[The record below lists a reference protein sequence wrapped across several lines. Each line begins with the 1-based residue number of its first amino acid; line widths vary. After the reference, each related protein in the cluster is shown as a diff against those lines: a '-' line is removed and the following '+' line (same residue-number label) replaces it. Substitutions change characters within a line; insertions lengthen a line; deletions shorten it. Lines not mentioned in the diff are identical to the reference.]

1 METVSAKRLMPL
13 VTASGGSTSPVNWLN
28 GGCAPYGLTAAQAV
42 VILIACDF
50 GVLTQDEMTKR
61 LSLDKSVI
69 AKTVSK
75 LTESGFLTR
84 RPDENDRRT
93 FTVRPTP
100 KATEVY
106 PQLCRQIDDCF
117 LRMTRSLTE
126 DERRQF
132 ARLLALAAESA
143 APRKRID
150 G

>member
-13 VTASGGSTSPVNWLN
+13 VTASGGSTSPASWLN

-143 APRKRID
+143 AAAEED
-150 G
+150 

>member
-1 METVSAKRLMPL
+1 MAGITE
-13 VTASGGSTSPVNWLN
+13 SPFKAISILYRKSHNRLN

-69 AKTVSK
+69 AKTVTK
-75 LTESGFLTR
+75 LTESGFLPR

-93 FTVRPTP
+93 FTVRPTA
-100 KATEVY
+100 KATAVY

-117 LRMTRSLTE
+117 LQMTHTMTE

-143 APRKRID
+143 AAAEED
-150 G
+150 